1 LKDLKKKKA
10 SLEVLKA
17 LSILT
22 QILEEGGISSA
33 RLEAE
38 VFLSYL
44 LKKSRAELYTLKRK
58 LKEKELLALSDMVK
72 RRLQGEPVAYIIGEK
87 EFWSLRFKITPACLI
102 PRPETELLVEEVL
115 RLSSSSDGPLKILDI
130 GTGCGAIAIAL
141 AKELPSARIWAS
153 ERSREAL
160 KVAEENVALHQVGDR
175 VFLVEAD
182 LFPEERDFSFIVS
195 NPPYIPTQEIFN
207 LPPEVRDYEPLEA
220 LDGGPDGF
228 SVIRRIVEGAGRYL
242 REGGWLLLEVG
253 YGQAEKVEELFR
265 KAGFKEV
272 SSVRDYAGIKRVVK
286 GRWEGLIR

>member
-1 LKDLKKKKA
+1 LKNRET
-10 SLEVLKA
+10 SREVLET
-17 LSILT
+17 LT
-22 QILEEGGISSA
+22 VLTKILEEAGIPSA
-33 RLEAE
+33 RLEVE

-44 LKKSRAELYTLKRK
+44 LGKKRAELYILKRK

-87 EFWSLRFKITPACLI
+87 EFWSLRFKVTPACLI

-115 RLSSSSDGPLKILDI
+115 RLSSSNGSLKILDI
-130 GTGCGAIAIAL
+130 GTGCGAIAVAL

-160 KVAEENVALHQVGDR
+160 KVAQENVLLHQVEDR

-182 LFPEERDFSFIVS
+182 LFPEESGFSFIVS
-195 NPPYIPTQEIFN
+195 NPPYIPTHDIFN

-220 LDGGPDGF
+220 LDGGPDGL
-228 SVIRRIVEGAGRYL
+228 SVIMRIVEGAGRYL
-242 REGGWLLLEVG
+242 KEGGWLLLEVG
-253 YGQAEKVEELFR
+253 YGQAEKVEELFK

-272 SSVRDYAGIKRVVK
+272 SSVRDYSGIKRIVE
-286 GRWEGLIR
+286 GRWEGLTR

>member
-1 LKDLKKKKA
+1 MKNRET
-10 SLEVLKA
+10 SREVLET
-17 LSILT
+17 LT
-22 QILEEGGISSA
+22 VLTKILEEAGIPSA
-33 RLEAE
+33 RLEVE

-44 LKKSRAELYTLKRK
+44 LGKKRAELYILKRK

-87 EFWSLRFKITPACLI
+87 EFWSLRFKVTPACLI

-115 RLSSSSDGPLKILDI
+115 RLSSSNGSLKILDI
-130 GTGCGAIAIAL
+130 GTGCGAIAVAL

-160 KVAEENVALHQVGDR
+160 KVAQENVLLHQVEDR

-182 LFPEERDFSFIVS
+182 LFPEESGFSFIVS
-195 NPPYIPTQEIFN
+195 NPPYIPTHDIFN

-220 LDGGPDGF
+220 LDGGPDGL
-228 SVIRRIVEGAGRYL
+228 SVIMRIVEGAGRYL
-242 REGGWLLLEVG
+242 KEGGWLLLEVG
-253 YGQAEKVEELFR
+253 YGQAEKVEELFK

-272 SSVRDYAGIKRVVK
+272 SSVRDYSGIKRIVE
-286 GRWEGLIR
+286 GRWEGLTR

>member
-1 LKDLKKKKA
+1 MTKRKT
-10 SLEVLKA
+10 SREVLEA
-17 LSILT
+17 LTILT
-22 QILEEGGISSA
+22 KILEEAGISSA

-44 LKKSRAELYTLKRK
+44 LGKSRAQLYTSKRK
-58 LKEKELLALSDMVK
+58 LKEEELLALSDMVK

-87 EFWSLRFKITPACLI
+87 EFWSLRFKVSPACLI
-102 PRPETELLVEEVL
+102 PRPETELLVEEAL
-115 RLSSSSDGPLKILDI
+115 KLSWSSNGPLKVLDI

-160 KVAEENVALHQVGDR
+160 KVAQENVALHQVGDR

-182 LFPEERDFSFIVS
+182 LFPEEGDFSFIVS

-220 LDGGPDGF
+220 LDGGPDGLL
-228 SVIRRIVEGAGRYL
+228 VIRRIVEGAGRYL
-242 REGGWLLLEVG
+242 KKEGWLLLEVG
-253 YGQAEKVEELFR
+253 YGQAEKVEELFK
-265 KAGFKEV
+265 KAGFQEV
-272 SSVRDYAGIKRVVK
+272 GSVRDYAGIKRVVK
-286 GRWEGLIR
+286 GRWEGLTR

>member
-1 LKDLKKKKA
+1 MTKRKT
-10 SLEVLKA
+10 SREVLEA
-17 LSILT
+17 LTVLT
-22 QILEEGGISSA
+22 KILEEGGISSA

-44 LKKSRAELYTLKRK
+44 LGKSRAQLYTLKRK

-72 RRLQGEPVAYIIGEK
+72 RRLQGEPLAYIIGEK
-87 EFWSLRFKITPACLI
+87 EFWSLKFKVSPACLI

-115 RLSSSSDGPLKILDI
+115 KLSSSLNGPLKVLDI

-160 KVAEENVALHQVGDR
+160 KVAEENVALHQVKDR

-182 LFPEERDFSFIVS
+182 LFPEEGDFSFIVS
-195 NPPYIPTQEIFN
+195 NSPYIPTHDIFN
-207 LPPEVRDYEPLEA
+207 LPPEIRDYEPLEA
-220 LDGGPDGF
+220 LDGGPDGL
-228 SVIRRIVEGAGRYL
+228 SVIRRIVEGAGKYL
-242 REGGWLLLEVG
+242 KKEGWLLLEVG
-253 YGQAEKVEELFR
+253 YGQAEKVEELFT
-265 KAGFKEV
+265 KAGLQEV

-286 GRWEGLIR
+286 GRWEGLTR